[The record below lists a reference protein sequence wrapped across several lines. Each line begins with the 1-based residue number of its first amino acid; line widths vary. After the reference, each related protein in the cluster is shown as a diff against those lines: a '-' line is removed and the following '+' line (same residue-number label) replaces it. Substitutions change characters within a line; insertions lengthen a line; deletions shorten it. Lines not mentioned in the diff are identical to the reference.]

1 MRRSAIVVA
10 LMLFAGCAH
19 YRPGAQT
26 KPLEVIE
33 HAPEYDLGIVEL
45 DDQGWFYDRGDVARV
60 LDLVKREADANGAV
74 IAVFVHGWHHSSRRD
89 DSNLTDFKKVL
100 VDIHKTLQSQIFVGA
115 REQIIPEAKNRVVG
129 VYVGW
134 RGASLPPYLDYATFF
149 DRRDAAVRVG
159 TGDVP
164 ELFSRLQEIYET
176 HNGPRKGGG
185 WDFTTLVT
193 MGHSFGAQVVFSSVA
208 DRFKTSIAD
217 EIGVDQLGG
226 GAPID
231 EIKGFG
237 DLVVLVNPAH
247 EASIYE
253 SIHRLTRHQHYQRTQ
268 LPVLLTI
275 SSEGDWPN
283 RDAFP
288 FGRTLGTRHEPK
300 GPGDQRSQKIRTL
313 GHHKPHISH
322 CLTLTSGP
330 PCKGFAAKPA
340 PPQVPSI
347 RPSLL
352 FALQPELIE
361 MAKDRSVGATSF
373 YSVGDP
379 IDPNNPFLVAKATRP
394 VVADHNDMFNP
405 HLVEFLV
412 NYVAGAQL
420 KRVLRVYNVQTQ
432 AK

>member
-1 MRRSAIVVA
+1 MRRSVFAVA

-26 KPLEVIE
+26 KSLEVIQ

-45 DDQGWFYDRGDVARV
+45 DDQGWFYDRGDAARV
-60 LDLVKREADANGAV
+60 LDLVKKEADANGAV
-74 IAVFVHGWHHSSRRD
+74 IAVFVHGWHHSSERD
-89 DSNLTDFKKVL
+89 DGNLSDFKKVL
-100 VDIHKTLQSQIFVGA
+100 VEIHKLLQSPIFVEA
-115 REQIIPEAKNRVVG
+115 RKRIIPEAKNRVVG

-134 RGASLPPYLDYATFF
+134 RGASLPSFLDYASFF

-164 ELFSRLQEIYET
+164 ELFSRLQEIYTT
-176 HNGPRKGGG
+176 HNGPREGG

-193 MGHSFGAQVVFSSVA
+193 MGHSFGAQVVFSAVA

-217 EIGVDQLGG
+217 EIGVNQLGT
-226 GAPID
+226 GAPIG

-253 SIHRLTRHQHYQRTQ
+253 SIHRLTRNQHYQPTQ
-268 LPVLLTI
+268 LPIFLAV

-288 FGRTLGTRHEPK
+288 FGRTLGTLHEPI
-300 GPGDQRSQKIRTL
+300 GPGDQRSEKIRTL
-313 GHHKPHISH
+313 GHHKPHITH
-322 CLTLTSGP
+322 CLTLISGP
-330 PCKGFAAKPA
+330 PCKGLPAKPA
-340 PPQVPSI
+340 PPQVPLPE
-347 RPSLL
+347 RL
-352 FALQPELIE
+352 FALRPEFIQ
-361 MAKDRSVGATSF
+361 MAKDHSAGATSF
-373 YSVGDP
+373 YSVGD
-379 IDPNNPFLVAKATRP
+379 IDPNNPFLVAKATTP
-394 VVADHNDMFNP
+394 VVGNHNDMFNSN
-405 HLVEFLV
+405 LVEFLV

-420 KRVLRVYNVQTQ
+420 KRVLRVYNIQTQ

>member
-26 KPLEVIE
+26 KPLEVIQ

-45 DDQGWFYDRGDVARV
+45 DDQGWFYDRGDAARV

-74 IAVFVHGWHHSSRRD
+74 IAVFVHGWHHSSGRND
-89 DSNLTDFKKVL
+89 GNLTDFKKVL
-100 VDIHKTLQSQIFVGA
+100 VDIHDLLQNQIFVEA
-115 REQIIPEAKNRVVG
+115 RKQIIPGAKNRVVG

-134 RGASLPPYLDYATFF
+134 RGRSLPSSLDYATFF

-164 ELFSRLQEIYET
+164 ELFSRLQEIYAT
-176 HNGPRKGGG
+176 HNGPRQGGG

-193 MGHSFGAQVVFSSVA
+193 MGHSFGAQVVFSAVA

-217 EIGVDQLGG
+217 EIAVDQFGG
-226 GAPID
+226 GTQID

-253 SIHRLTRHQHYQRTQ
+253 SIHRLTRQQHYQPTQ
-268 LPVLLTI
+268 LPILLTV

-283 RDAFP
+283 RNAFP

-300 GPGDQRSQKIRTL
+300 GVGDQRSQKIRTL

-322 CLTLTSGP
+322 CLTLNSGP
-330 PCKGFAAKPA
+330 PCRGFPAKPA

-347 RPSLL
+347 LPSRLFTLRPE
-352 FALQPELIE
+352 FIE
-361 MAKDRSVGATSF
+361 MARDRSVGTMSF

-379 IDPNNPFLVAKATRP
+379 IDPNNPFLVAKATTP
-394 VVADHNDMFNP
+394 VVADHNDMFNSN
-405 HLVEFLV
+405 LVEFLV

-420 KRVLRVYNVQTQ
+420 KRVLRVYNAQAQ

>member
-1 MRRSAIVVA
+1 
-10 LMLFAGCAH
+10 MLLAGCAR
-19 YRPGAQT
+19 YRPNAQT
-26 KPLEVIE
+26 NPLEVIQ

-45 DDQGWFYDRGDVARV
+45 DDQGWFYDRGDAARV

-74 IAVFVHGWHHSSRRD
+74 IAVFVHGWHHSAERN

-100 VDIHKTLQSQIFVGA
+100 VDIHNVLQKEIFVES
-115 REQIIPEAKNRVVG
+115 RKKIIPGAKNRVVG

-134 RGASLPPYLDYATFF
+134 RGASLPPFLDYATFF

-164 ELFSRLQEIYET
+164 ELFSRLQEVYTT
-176 HNGPRKGGG
+176 HNGPREGGG

-193 MGHSFGAQVVFSSVA
+193 MGHSFGAQVVFSAVA

-217 EIGVDQLGG
+217 KIGVDQSGA
-226 GAPID
+226 GAPIG
-231 EIKGFG
+231 EVKGFG

-247 EASIYE
+247 EASIYD
-253 SIHRLTRHQHYQRTQ
+253 SIHRLTRHQRYQRTQ
-268 LPVLLTI
+268 LPILLTV

-313 GHHKPHISH
+313 GHHTPHITH

-330 PCKGFAAKPA
+330 PCKGFTAKPA

-347 RPSLL
+347 QPSLL
-352 FALQPELIE
+352 FAIPPELIE

-373 YSVGDP
+373 YGVGDP
-379 IDPNNPFLVAKATRP
+379 IDLNNPFLVAKATTP
-394 VVADHNDMFNP
+394 VVADHNDMFNS
-405 HLVEFLV
+405 HLIEFLV
-412 NYVAGAQL
+412 NYVARAEL
-420 KRVLRVYNVQTQ
+420 KRVLRVYKAQNQ